1 MCGRCCG
8 PLYIHIKDLARK
20 TGITV
25 RTLRYYDSIGLLNPA
40 SKTDGGHRL
49 YVQED
54 MRKLQQIQFFKSL
67 GYSLKEI
74 QDILTDPKWNWE
86 QGLRGQLAYIMEEQE
101 RLRSMESSL
110 RELIHS
116 LIVEEGDQ
124 GEAVQKLIRLTKH
137 STVKRHSFREGMFSS
152 DEIEQWEKLPKMGG
166 NDPDSL
172 EWIALIGKLQ
182 SYMEDPPE
190 SEKVQNVIRRM
201 LEKQKEQFKG
211 EDAFLDK
218 LWSARKSAQSSEEL
232 GLYPLEPELLHY
244 MEKAYHIFLV
254 NERGQSGAESK

>member
-1 MCGRCCG
+1 MGGAG

-40 SKTDGGHRL
+40 TKTEGGHRL
-49 YVQED
+49 YVHED

-74 QDILTDPKWNWE
+74 QEILTDPKWNWK
-86 QGLRGQLAYIMEEQE
+86 QGLRGQLAYIMEEQQ
-101 RLRSMESSL
+101 RLRSMELAL
-110 RELIHS
+110 RELDNS
-116 LIVEEGDQ
+116 LIVEEGDKQ
-124 GEAVQKLIRLTKH
+124 EAVQKLIQLTKH
-137 STVKRHSFREGMFSS
+137 NTVKRHSLREDMFSS
-152 DEIEQWEKLPKMGG
+152 DEIRQWEKLPKMGG

-172 EWIALIGKLQ
+172 EWVALIGKLK
-182 SYMEDPPE
+182 SSMEEPPD

-218 LWSARKSAQSSEEL
+218 LWSARKSAQTSEEL

-254 NERGQSGAESK
+254 NERGHSAESK